1 MAAPPGIVGLA
12 KRALTMIAALS
23 IGVGGSS
30 CGWRASC
37 PETVDQAVSGDF
49 ASVTDRSFVA
59 VGRIARFVGAA
70 DPENRG
76 YDLDVRRRLS
86 GSVSADGTFLQVM
99 DRLPGLTQ
107 GKAVL
112 IVAEPGSNARVIV
125 PGACTP
131 LRAISDAELARWTGS
146 P

>member
-1 MAAPPGIVGLA
+1 MSAPPGIGRLV
-12 KRALTMIAALS
+12 KRALTMIAVLS
-23 IGVGGSS
+23 FVVGGSS

-49 ASVTDRSFVA
+49 ASVSERSFVA
-59 VGRIARFVGAA
+59 VGRIARFVDAA
-70 DPENRG
+70 DPEKRG

-86 GSVSADGTFLQVM
+86 GSVSADGTFLQVR
-99 DRLPGLTQ
+99 DELPGVTQ
-107 GKAVL
+107 GQAVL
-112 IVAEPGSNARVIV
+112 VVAEPGSNAQVIV

-131 LRAISDAELARWTGS
+131 LRAIPDAELARWTDS

>member
-1 MAAPPGIVGLA
+1 MVAV
-12 KRALTMIAALS
+12 LS
-23 IGVGGSS
+23 FVVGGSS
-30 CGWRASC
+30 CGGRASC
-37 PETVDQAVSGDF
+37 PETVDQAVSGEF
-49 ASVTDRSFVA
+49 ASVTERYVA
-59 VGRIARFVGAA
+59 VGRIARFVDPA

-86 GSVSADGTFLQVM
+86 GSVSADGTFLEVM
-99 DRLPGLTQ
+99 DQLPGLTQ
-107 GKAVL
+107 GQAVL